1 MMIVIAVQFGTVIE
15 KQFGHMACWTS
26 NRGTNRGSLPTGL
39 YPLRIQYMAPIHWH
53 SLALYCYLS
62 PFYTLYTL
70 LFFFARLFFFSHIL
84 SYLAIVCCVLLF
96 LFVSGFST
104 CLFILPSLSTHC
116 CLMSIF
122 SILSFPFPFS
132 FGFSPVPCS
141 FAFCP
146 LSPLSPLPCSLLP
159 SQWRLVCSALP
170 P

>member
-39 YPLRIQYMAPIHWH
+39 YPLRVHGPY
-53 SLALYCYLS
+53 SLALISFILLPIS
-62 PFYTLYTL
+62 LLYTL
-70 LFFFARLFFFSHIL
+70 HFTFFFARLFFFSHIL